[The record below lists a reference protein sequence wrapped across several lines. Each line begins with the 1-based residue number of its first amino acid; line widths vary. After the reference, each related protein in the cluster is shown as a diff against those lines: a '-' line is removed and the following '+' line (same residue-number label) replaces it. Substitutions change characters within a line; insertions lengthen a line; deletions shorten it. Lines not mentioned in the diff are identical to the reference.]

1 MLEFAETSTVERG
14 DPRSRQQS
22 LDPLEVAKK
31 QRAMR
36 LGAPLVLVAQDDDTT
51 RGQLAATL
59 FEEGLRVVDTQTGA
73 PVVVQAAAHNPDV
86 IILDLGVSD
95 VGETQVVTRLR
106 ELTTAPIMILADR
119 AREVDRISALDA
131 GANEFLNRR
140 VGTRELLARL
150 RVWMRHLRRAP
161 GGSMT
166 TVLEVGDLRVDFA
179 LSKSWVAGRE
189 VRLSPMEFKLFAM
202 MMRNASRILTH
213 EELLLR
219 VWGSAYRS
227 EPQYLRV
234 YMRQLRQKFEVDAA
248 RPRYF
253 LTERGI
259 GYRLHAPS

>member
-1 MLEFAETSTVERG
+1 MLDLAETSALECGVT
-14 DPRSRQQS
+14 RSRSQS

-31 QRAMR
+31 QRATR
-36 LGAPLVLVAQDDDTT
+36 LGAPLVLVAHDHVET
-51 RGQLAATL
+51 RAQLAATL
-59 FEEGLRVVDTQTGA
+59 FEQGLRVVDTRTG
-73 PVVVQAAAHNPDV
+73 PSVVAQAAAHNPDV

-95 VGETQVVTRLR
+95 MGETEIITRLR
-106 ELTTAPIMILADR
+106 ELTAAPIMILADH

-131 GANEFLNRR
+131 GANEYLTRR

-161 GGSMT
+161 GRSVT

-179 LSKSWVAGRE
+179 LSKAWVAGHE

-259 GYRLHAPS
+259 GYRLHVPS